1 MANRQGR
8 RPGTP
13 SVPASGG
20 RTVTR
25 PKMQRGVSQL
35 LFNYLPGRTV
45 DWEDG
50 LAIVQLGVVRLGSAW
65 EPQRMT
71 AVLDEVAS
79 LLERWRSRGGTI
91 DSRFPNPR
99 EAGRF
104 TIGVPE
110 AIEASFLETALVCAR
125 CSRLLFVKPSQ
136 LTTVG
141 GRRCP
146 SCSGSRLRQIPHVFV
161 HGCGELV
168 SVQEWLPGT
177 KKNADG
183 TVEPVNRPLRC
194 QRCGPSGELYL
205 PSRSERV
212 KDMSVVCRKCNT
224 QVIERFTARCHRCLK
239 EISRSSAASSSPAT
253 ATGKVDTLVTRI
265 AMRMTRYSASDTY
278 YPQTL
283 TTLRL
288 DRPAVSGTSDPD
300 VDVLRRVIPS
310 RRRPTQSE
318 SASEGLMALVKRLKD
333 AETSGDKEKV
343 AALSQMIASA
353 ALGTTPTQDSGLKED
368 DDWVIS
374 DREIERVV
382 SESLAFK
389 LNVNS
394 RSATALAAESGG
406 ATAALIPDIERLYR
420 RLGIRDLRWVED
432 LPVIAATYGYTRRSF
447 EPTYQ
452 ELGSAALPTQIRPF
466 PSLDD
471 RAARRLGQPETKGT
485 VPILAREAEHEGVFL
500 ALDEERVVRWLQANG
515 ITLPADGF
523 PRIVSILKSLE
534 PVDRYYDDIWER
546 SVRRYVFGLVH
557 SLSHVAM
564 RAASRFA
571 GVERTSISEFI
582 FLPLLGTVIFDNS
595 SNFRLG
601 GMESMVRHQLAAFL
615 ENLSGSALDCLYDPD
630 CVDHKGACHGCI
642 HSPEIS
648 CRVFNHGL
656 SRAFLIGG
664 HAPWSDV
671 ASEQQIIGYW
681 QVEA

>member
-1 MANRQGR
+1 MADRQGR
-8 RPGTP
+8 SSAPATVARP
-13 SVPASGG
+13 VA
-20 RTVTR
+20 R
-25 PKMQRGVSQL
+25 PRMQRGVSQL
-35 LFNYLPGRTV
+35 LFNYLPARTV

-50 LAIVQLGVVRLGSAW
+50 LAIVQLGSIRLATGW

-71 AVLDEVAS
+71 AVLEEVSS
-79 LLERWRSRGGTI
+79 LLERWRSRGGTV

-104 TIGVPE
+104 TIGAPE
-110 AIEASFLETALVCAR
+110 AIEANYLETALVCGL
-125 CSRLLFVKPSQ
+125 CSRLAFLKASQ
-136 LTTVG
+136 LTTSA

-146 SCSGSRLRQIPHVFV
+146 ACAASRLRQIPHVFV

-168 SVQEWLPGT
+168 PVQEWLPGA

-183 TVEPVNRPLRC
+183 SVEPVNRPLRC
-194 QRCGPSGELYL
+194 PRCGPAGELYL

-224 QVIERFTARCHRCLK
+224 QVVDRFTARCHRCLK
-239 EISRSSAASSSPAT
+239 EITRTKGETAPPASPGT
-253 ATGKVDTLVTRI
+253 KTDTLVTRI

-288 DRPAVSGTSDPD
+288 DRPAVSGTSDPE
-300 VDVLRRVIPS
+300 VDVLRRVIHS
-310 RRRPTQSE
+310 RRRPTQAE
-318 SASEGLMALVKRLKD
+318 GASEGLMALVKRLKD
-333 AETSGDKEKV
+333 AEASGDKEKIE
-343 AALSQMIASA
+343 ALSQMIASA
-353 ALGTTPTQDSGLKED
+353 ALGTKPAQDTGAKEGD
-368 DDWVIS
+368 EWAIP
-374 DREIERVV
+374 DRDIERVV

-389 LNVNS
+389 QNVNS

-406 ATAALIPDIERLYR
+406 ATAALVPAIEQLCR

-432 LPVIAATYGYTRRSF
+432 LPVITATYGYTRRSF

-452 ELGSAALPTQIRPF
+452 ELGSSALPTQVRPF

-471 RAARRLGQPETKGT
+471 RAARRLGQPEAKGT

-500 ALDEERVVRWLQANG
+500 SLDEGRVLRWLAANG
-515 ITLPADGF
+515 IPLPADPI
-523 PRIVSILKSLE
+523 PRIVAILRSLE
-534 PVDRYYDDIWER
+534 PIDRYYDDIWDC
-546 SVRRYVFGLVH
+546 SVRKYVFGLVH

-571 GVERTSISEFI
+571 GVERTSISEYI
-582 FLPLLGTVIFDNS
+582 FLPLLGAVIFDNS

-671 ASEQQIIGYW
+671 ASQQQIIGYW
-681 QVEA
+681 QMEP

>member
-1 MANRQGR
+1 MAKSAPLPRGGSAAAGPT
-8 RPGTP
+8 RP
-13 SVPASGG
+13 VA
-20 RTVTR
+20 R

-50 LAIVQLGVVRLGSAW
+50 LAIVLLGAVRLGTAW
-65 EPQRMT
+65 EPQRMA
-71 AVLDEVAS
+71 AVLEEVS
-79 LLERWRSRGGTI
+79 GLLDRWRSRGGTV

-104 TIGVPE
+104 TIGAPE
-110 AIEASFLETALVCAR
+110 AIEASFLDTALVCAR
-125 CSRLLFVKPSQ
+125 CSRLVFLKAAQ
-136 LTTVG
+136 LVSSA

-146 SCSGSRLRQIPHVFV
+146 ACSAPRLRQIPHVFV

-168 SVQEWLPGT
+168 PVQEWLPGT
-177 KKNADG
+177 KKTPDG
-183 TVEPVNRPLRC
+183 SLEAVNRPLRC
-194 QRCGPSGELYL
+194 PRCGPSGELYL

-224 QVIERFTARCHRCLK
+224 QVIDRFTARCHRCVK
-239 EISRSSAASSSPAT
+239 DIARTPTRSSQPSSQGRT
-253 ATGKVDTLVTRI
+253 DTIVTRI

-288 DRPAVSGTSDPD
+288 DRPAISTASDAD
-300 VDVLRRVIPS
+300 IDVLRRVIPS
-310 RRRPTQSE
+310 RRRPTESE
-318 SASEGLMALVKRLKD
+318 GASEGLMALVRRLKD
-333 AETSGDKEKV
+333 AEASGDKEKI
-343 AALSQMIASA
+343 ASLSRMIASA
-353 ALGTTPTQDSGLKED
+353 ALGTKPTEGVELTEN
-368 DDWVIS
+368 DDWAIS
-374 DREIERVV
+374 DRDIERAV
-382 SESLAFK
+382 SESLAFRQ
-389 LNVNS
+389 NVNS

-406 ATAALIPDIERLYR
+406 ATAALVPEIERVCR

-432 LPVIAATYGYTRRSF
+432 LPVITATYGYTRRSF

-452 ELGSAALPTQIRPF
+452 ELGATALPTQIRPF

-471 RAARRLGQPETKGT
+471 RAARRLGQPEIKGT

-500 ALDEERVVRWLQANG
+500 SLDEARVVRWLAANG
-515 ITLPADGF
+515 IALPSDAT
-523 PRIVSILKSLE
+523 PQIVSILRSLE
-534 PVDRYYDDIWER
+534 PVDRYYDDIWACL
-546 SVRRYVFGLVH
+546 VRRYVFGLIH
-557 SLSHVAM
+557 SVSHLAM
-564 RAASRFA
+564 RSASKFA
-571 GVERTSISEFI
+571 GVERTSIGEYL

-615 ENLSGSALDCLYDPD
+615 ETLSGSALDCLYDPD
-630 CVDHKGACHGCI
+630 CVDHKGACHGCV

-671 ASEQQIIGYW
+671 ASEQQIVGYW
-681 QVEA
+681 QVEP